1 MCAEAWPVECYSY
14 RQRPSE
20 SVNLLGLAVS
30 LIDLVVTLYI
40 YCTNVSGMLMW
51 VGGVGKYLVGS
62 LYKY

>member
-1 MCAEAWPVECYSY
+1 MLKLGLLSATATDNAPL
-14 RQRPSE
+14 